1 MEKLNDIDKEIQA
14 QTSFGKFKD
23 KVTET
28 KKEKGAIIK
37 GNVKEKLKKKRMR
50 QDNRR
55 KSSHISYKNFSL
67 KSFSLSL
74 SLCIYQGK
82 AMCGHIDKVTIYKP
96 GKDSSP
102 GTSLIMD
109 FQPP

>member
-37 GNVKEKLKKKRMR
+37 GNV
-50 QDNRR
+50 
-55 KSSHISYKNFSL
+55 
-67 KSFSLSL
+67 
-74 SLCIYQGK
+74 
-82 AMCGHIDKVTIYKP
+82 
-96 GKDSSP
+96 
-102 GTSLIMD
+102 
-109 FQPP
+109 